1 MNSTVLKLGSK
12 GTSVKQLQQLLHLTA
27 DGIFGKN
34 TESAVKQFQKDHNL
48 IPDGIVGVNTWKAL
62 GITEDSKCIDPS
74 VIYSPLSVHIS
85 RLPNRTIKYLAIH
98 FTAGSNSKPGKAKDT
113 KHVFEQRKASADFCV
128 DDRDMVQFNPDLHNY
143 YCWAVG
149 DKKAIG
155 SNGGQLYGIA
165 TNRNT
170 ISIEICSTC
179 IPATS
184 TAVSHSN
191 HDGWSFTDAAINNAV
206 KLSKILMKKFN
217 IDKDHVVRHYDI
229 SGKLCP
235 GILGWNNAEEVY
247 DKNTGKR
254 ISGAVN
260 NSKEWEKF
268 KEKLN

>member
-1 MNSTVLKLGSK
+1 MLKIGNKGEEVKRLQEALGI
-12 GTSVKQLQQLLHLTA
+12 TN
-27 DGIFGKN
+27 DGIFGKQ
-34 TESAVKQFQKDHNL
+34 TEDAVKLFQKKNGL
-48 IPDGIVGVNTWKAL
+48 EVDGIVGDKTWSAL
-62 GITEDSKCIDPS
+62 GFKDEINIIKM
-74 VIYSPLSVHIS
+74 PLGVHIS
-85 RLPNRTIKYLAIH
+85 KAPNREIKYLAIH
-98 FTAGSNSKPGKAKDT
+98 FTAGSSSKAGSAKSV

-170 ISIEICSTC
+170 ISIEVCSTC

>member
-1 MNSTVLKLGSK
+1 MLKIGNKGEEVKRLQEALGINN
-12 GTSVKQLQQLLHLTA
+12 
-27 DGIFGKN
+27 DGIFGKQ
-34 TESAVKQFQKDHNL
+34 TEEAVKLFQKKNGL
-48 IPDGIVGVNTWKAL
+48 EVDGIVGDKTWAAL
-62 GITEDSKCIDPS
+62 GFKDEINIIKM
-74 VIYSPLSVHIS
+74 PLGVHIS
-85 RLPNRTIKYLAIH
+85 KAPNREIKYLAIH
-98 FTAGSNSKPGKAKDT
+98 FTAGSSSKAGSAKSV

-170 ISIEICSTC
+170 ISIEVCSTC

>member
-1 MNSTVLKLGSK
+1 MLKIGNKGEEVKRLQEALGINN
-12 GTSVKQLQQLLHLTA
+12 
-27 DGIFGKN
+27 DGIFGKQ
-34 TESAVKQFQKDHNL
+34 TEEAVKLFQKKNVL
-48 IPDGIVGVNTWKAL
+48 EVDGIVGDKTWAAL
-62 GITEDSKCIDPS
+62 GFKDEINIIKM
-74 VIYSPLSVHIS
+74 PLGVHIS
-85 RLPNRTIKYLAIH
+85 KAPNREIKYLAIH
-98 FTAGSNSKPGKAKDT
+98 FTAGSSSKAGSAKSV

>member
-12 GTSVKQLQQLLHLTA
+12 GTSVKKLQQLLHLTA

-62 GITEDSKCIDPS
+62 GITEDSKCVDPS

-113 KHVFEQRKASADFCV
+113 KRVFEQRSASADFCV

-149 DKKAIG
+149 DG
-155 SNGGQLYGIA
+155 NGKYGV
-165 TNRNT
+165 TNKNS
-170 ISIEICSTC
+170 ISIEICSSLKKG
-179 IPATS
+179 TS
-184 TAVSHSN
+184 AAVPNHS
-191 HDGWSFTDAAINNAV
+191 GWYFTDAALENAV
-206 KLSKILMKKFN
+206 KLSKYLMKKYN
-217 IDKDHVVRHYDI
+217 IPIDRVIRHYDA
-229 SGKLCP
+229 SRKSCP
-235 GILGWNNAEEVY
+235 GLVGWNDGTLYKEDGSKTKE
-247 DKNTGKR
+247 K
-254 ISGAVN
+254 N
-260 NSKEWEKF
+260 NSNEWIKF
-268 KEKLN
+268 KKKLG